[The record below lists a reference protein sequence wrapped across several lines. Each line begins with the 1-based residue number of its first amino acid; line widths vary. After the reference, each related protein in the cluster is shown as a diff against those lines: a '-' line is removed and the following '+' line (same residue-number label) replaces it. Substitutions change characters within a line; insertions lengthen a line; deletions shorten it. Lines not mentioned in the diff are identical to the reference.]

1 MLNSIEKEASKI
13 GLHINAKKTE
23 IMSFNQNTPTNI
35 KSENSDQ
42 PINNVT
48 HFKYL
53 EAWMLSSEKDFENRK
68 ALEWSAIHKKKS
80 IWNSK

>member
-1 MLNSIEKEASKI
+1 MLNSIEKEAYKI

-23 IMSFNQNTPTNI
+23 VMSFNQNIPPNI

-53 EAWMLSSEKDFENRK
+53 GRGC
-68 ALEWSAIHKKKS
+68 
-80 IWNSK
+80 